1 MDFGLAKQHLD
12 ANKNP
17 VRQRKKADFR
27 GTVSFASLNAH
38 NNIDLSRR
46 DDLWSL
52 YFVILDFLE
61 EKLVWREV
69 KEYTMDEVKDIKT
82 KCLKNPEK
90 YLWQKTKNLKEVK
103 NIFYYLKKLTYA
115 DQPNY
120 DYIKQQLISIYE
132 NNQPIFMQQQ

>member
-1 MDFGLAKQHLD
+1 M
-12 ANKNP
+12 
-17 VRQRKKADFR
+17 
-27 GTVSFASLNAH
+27 SFASLNAH

-82 KCLKNPEK
+82 RCLKSPERL
-90 YLWQKTKNLKEVK
+90 LWDKTKNIQEVK
-103 NIFYYLKKLTYA
+103 NIFF
-115 DQPNY
+115 
-120 DYIKQQLISIYE
+120 YIKSLKYE
-132 NNQPIFMQQQ
+132 DMPDY